1 MRKFLVAGLV
11 TLFCFAAPASARL
24 TSVDPFSFDPYG
36 SDLVEAVWI
45 NHIGCPTGSTVYAFG
60 GAGSPY
66 TDAGCPTRG
75 ATDRNVQGLL
85 LSKTGPTTNYASAG
99 AELKGVRGEALTEI
113 GYDIRKFGGIASPF
127 GSHCGAGSPRFNVT
141 TTFGTHFIG
150 CASPP
155 PVQVATGNG
164 WARLRWNPA
173 QAFPPIPA
181 GAIVDEI
188 LIIFD
193 EGQDASGGP
202 DQFGLAVLDNIS
214 VNGTIV
220 GQRKSGTG

>member
-1 MRKFLVAGLV
+1 MAV
-11 TLFCFAAPASARL
+11 LFCFAAPASAKL
-24 TSVDPFSFDPYG
+24 NDVVAFSFDPGG
-36 SDLVEAVWI
+36 SNLIESNWI
-45 NHIGCPTGSTVYAFG
+45 NHIGCPTGATVYAFDG
-60 GAGSPY
+60 SASPY
-66 TDAGCPTRG
+66 TDSGCPTRG

-85 LSKTGPTTNYASAG
+85 LSKTGPTSNYAAAG
-99 AELKGVRGEALTEI
+99 AELKGVAGEPLNEI
-113 GYDIRKFGGIASPF
+113 GYDIRKFGGVASPY

-141 TTFGTHFIG
+141 TNFGTHFIG

-155 PVQVATGNG
+155 PVQVAAGPG
-164 WARLRWNPA
+164 WTRLRWSPA
-173 QAFPPIPA
+173 NAFPAIPA
-181 GAIVDEI
+181 GAIVQSI

-220 GQRKSGTG
+220 GQR